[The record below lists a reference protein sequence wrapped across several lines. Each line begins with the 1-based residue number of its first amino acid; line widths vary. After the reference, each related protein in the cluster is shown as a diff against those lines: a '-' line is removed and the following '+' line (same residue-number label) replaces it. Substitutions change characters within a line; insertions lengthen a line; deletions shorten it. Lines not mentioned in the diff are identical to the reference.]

1 MIMAENNV
9 VEMKSF
15 KEKREAFFITLKEE
29 IKPKEEVE
37 SKGQIQVIDI
47 NPKKFKAKKSA
58 RENSAEEQRKAIRK
72 RIFKTAGALAAV
84 TVTSALLGMGGA
96 SKVYDKYVEDRRS
109 VTLEQA
115 LEKGKTAENLAIS
128 QETIEDIENMNEIL
142 GKGLTYDEMSEVT
155 KRFPEIQKSMLKEKI
170 AIAMGVEAK
179 DITFIPPNEDIGVCV
194 AIQGKGCYEAKNPIN
209 QIQGR
214 SISKDII
221 NYIEEIIEAQG
232 IEDDFKV
239 NRISMEDAKA
249 FYEKATK
256 RMNQVAV
263 WDVVV
268 DERENIGVEKISQL
282 KLELDDEWEH

>member
-1 MIMAENNV
+1 MPQNNI
-9 VEMKSF
+9 VEMKSY
-15 KEKREAFFITLKEE
+15 KEKRRAFLITLKEE
-29 IKPKEEVE
+29 IEPNQEAKPKGEI
-37 SKGQIQVIDI
+37 QIIDI
-47 NPKKFKAKKSA
+47 NRKKFTAKKSA
-58 RENSAEEQRKAIRK
+58 RKNSKEEQRKEIRK
-72 RIFKTAGALAAV
+72 RIFKSAGVLAAI
-84 TVTSALLGMGGA
+84 TVTSAILGAEGA
-96 SKVYDKYVEDRRS
+96 SKIYDKYVEDRKS

-128 QETIEDIENMNEIL
+128 QEIIEKIEDMNETL
-142 GKGLTYDEMSEVT
+142 GRGLNYDEMLEVAR
-155 KRFPEIQKSMLKEKI
+155 KFPEIQKSMLKEKI

-282 KLELDDEWEH
+282 ELELDDEWEH

>member
-1 MIMAENNV
+1 MIL
-9 VEMKSF
+9 
-15 KEKREAFFITLKEE
+15 R
-29 IKPKEEVE
+29 
-37 SKGQIQVIDI
+37 
-47 NPKKFKAKKSA
+47 KKFIAKKSA
-58 RENSAEEQRKAIRK
+58 RKNSKEEQRKEIRK
-72 RIFKTAGALAAV
+72 RIFKSAGVLAAI
-84 TVTSALLGMGGA
+84 TVTSAILGAEGA
-96 SKVYDKYVEDRRS
+96 SKIYDKYVEDRKS

-128 QETIEDIENMNEIL
+128 QEIIEKIEDMNETL
-142 GKGLTYDEMSEVT
+142 GRGLNYDEMLEVAR
-155 KRFPEIQKSMLKEKI
+155 KFPEIQKSMLKEKI

-282 KLELDDEWEH
+282 KLELDDE